1 MDECSICFDSLET
14 PTIDIATTSC
24 QHRFHISC
32 LIQWFEQSSNS
43 FRCPL
48 CNQTNIDIETIH
60 STSLPPIPTPIP
72 TPIISDTIEIFPST
86 FIEVNKR
93 VEINSLKYVQSIR
106 NTQKLRESNYRHE
119 TVDNKDCCCIIL

>member
-48 CNQTNIDIETIH
+48 CNQTNITIETIH
-60 STSLPPIPTPIP
+60 ATPTPISSP
-72 TPIISDTIEIFPST
+72 ISTSIISDTIEIFPST

-93 VEINSLKYVQSIR
+93 IEINSQKYVQSIR
-106 NTQKLRESNYRHE
+106 NKSILRQSKYRHE
-119 TVDNKDCCCIIL
+119 TVDNKECCCIIL